1 MSKKSTSGLSM
12 RSYSSED
19 LNNFRKKLL
28 HENNISVDMHSLT
41 KILRV
46 YQNFLREELL
56 KGKTVLISG
65 VGEISSDVKFY
76 NKYTGFSKEY
86 IESGKVVG
94 KVPRYTFKMKFNRS
108 LRSEMNKRF
117 IESQKKENN

>member
-1 MSKKSTSGLSM
+1 MSKKTGGITM

-28 HENNISVDMHSLT
+28 HENNISVDMLSLT

-46 YQNFLREELL
+46 YQIFLREELL

-86 IESGKVVG
+86 IESGKAG

-108 LRSEMNKRF
+108 LKSEMNKKF
-117 IESQKKENN
+117 VESQKKKK